1 MTGMNGITWMTGMVR
16 MTRIEWHAWVS
27 GKTRDEWDD

>member
-1 MTGMNGITWMTGMVR
+1 MTGMNG

-27 GKTRDEWDD
+27 GKTRDEWDDWDDYG